1 MVVVVA
7 TAVATVVVVWEL
19 SGWASGSYTRQ
30 RGTLV
35 ETRFGGRGNFMM
47 KMWPATPYTGTSA
60 AIAEERVRA

>member
-1 MVVVVA
+1 MAWKRSVWRATGGVDDVGVVVA

-35 ETRFGGRGNFMM
+35 ETRFGERSNFM
-47 KMWPATPYTGTSA
+47 KMLSGP
-60 AIAEERVRA
+60 